1 MSDWPWYVLIACYG
15 ACVGS
20 FLNVVIY
27 RLPEGKSIV
36 TPPSACPHCGKT
48 LRMWENIPVLAW
60 FFLGGKC
67 ARCKTP
73 ISFQYPAI
81 EFLTGALFLAVPIIY
96 YHTDWVNT
104 AWAYAGLA
112 GSWPILVVHVMLIAA
127 LIAATMIDIRHYII
141 PLGIPYV
148 IVLLALIVYPVATYL
163 KPDFASVIPLTQSGG
178 VTIALGG
185 LVGLI
190 VANVLLRLGI
200 LPYSFADEQEWLEQ
214 VQKEH
219 PELFEQ
225 QKKSDHVLDENASGQ
240 AVQDGEKTKPASVAS
255 DDGHHHTPIDMYL
268 LYPHTR
274 REMGK
279 EALFLLLPLLGM
291 IGGFFLKSHWPEI
304 AGMIWLRVLGTVI
317 LGYISGGAVIW
328 LTRILGSIAFGKEA
342 MGLGD
347 VHLLAAIGAVLG
359 PMEPIYVFFLAP
371 FFGLLAA
378 LISFG
383 VARIY
388 KGQAR
393 VIPYGPYLAG
403 ATLVVMFARQFFNVL
418 G

>member
-1 MSDWPWYVLIACYG
+1 MSDWPWYLLIACYG

-48 LRMWENIPVLAW
+48 LRMWENIPVFAW
-60 FFLGGKC
+60 FFLGGRC

-81 EFLTGALFLAVPIIY
+81 EFLTGALFLALPLAY
-96 YHTDWVNT
+96 YHTDMNPGFER
-104 AWAYAGLA
+104 AALA
-112 GSWPILVVHVMLIAA
+112 GSWPILIVHLMLIAS
-127 LIAATMIDIRHYII
+127 LIAATMIDMKHYII

-148 IVLLALIVYPVATYL
+148 IVILALVVYPVATYL
-163 KPDFASVIPLTQSGG
+163 RPNFAQVMAMTDVGG
-178 VTIALGG
+178 VRIALGG

-190 VANVLLRLGI
+190 LANVLLRMGM
-200 LPYSFADEQEWLEQ
+200 LPYSFADEQEWVES
-214 VQKEH
+214 VQKEQEAQQQTKVL
-219 PELFEQ
+219 PTNEGGAELP
-225 QKKSDHVLDENASGQ
+225 G
-240 AVQDGEKTKPASVAS
+240 AVESIAS
-255 DDGHHHTPIDMYL
+255 DDGHHHTPVDIYL

-279 EALFLLLPLLGM
+279 EALFLLLPFVGM
-291 IGGFFLKSHWPEI
+291 ILGYLFLPLGESV
-304 AGMIWLRVLGTVI
+304 AGMIWLRVLSGAI
-317 LGYISGGAVIW
+317 LGYMSGGAVIW
-328 LTRILGSIAFGKEA
+328 ITRILGSIAFGKEA

-359 PMEPIYVFFLAP
+359 PIDPLYVFFLAP

-378 LISFG
+378 LVSFG

-403 ATLVVMFARQFFNVL
+403 ATLVVMLAHKYFNF
-418 G
+418 

>member
-1 MSDWPWYVLIACYG
+1 MSDWPWYLLIACYG

-27 RLPEGKSIV
+27 RLPAGKSIV
-36 TPPSACPHCGKT
+36 TPPSACPHCGNT

-81 EFLTGALFLAVPIIY
+81 ELLTALLFLALPMVY
-96 YHTDWVNT
+96 YHTDMHQSFADV
-104 AWAYAGLA
+104 GLA
-112 GSWPILVVHVMLIAA
+112 GSWPILIVHLMLIAA

-148 IVLLALIVYPVATYL
+148 IVVLAMVVYPVAAYWNVEFRHVVEL
-163 KPDFASVIPLTQSGG
+163 PSAGG
-178 VTIALGG
+178 VRVALGG
-185 LVGLI
+185 LFGLI
-190 VANVLLRLGI
+190 LANLLLRFGV
-200 LPYSFADEQEWLEQ
+200 LPYSFADEQEWLES
-214 VQKEH
+214 VQKEQE
-219 PELFEQ
+219 ELQ
-225 QKKSDHVLDENASGQ
+225 QQ
-240 AVQDGEKTKPASVAS
+240 AQTSQQVPS

-279 EALFLLLPLLGM
+279 ESLFLLLPLLGM
-291 IGGFFLKSHWPEI
+291 I
-304 AGMIWLRVLGTVI
+304 AGYYVLPLAGQVEGMYWLRALGGVI

-328 LTRILGSIAFGKEA
+328 ITRILGSYAFGKEA

-359 PMEPIYVFFLAP
+359 PIDPLYIFFLAP

-403 ATLVVMFARQFFNVL
+403 ATLVLMFANKFFASML
-418 G
+418 GG

>member
-1 MSDWPWYVLIACYG
+1 LSDWPWYLLIAFYG
-15 ACVGS
+15 SCVGS

-81 EFLTGALFLAVPIIY
+81 ELLTGLLFLACPLVY
-96 YHTDWVNT
+96 FHTDMQMPFAEVGIN
-104 AWAYAGLA
+104 
-112 GSWPILVVHVMLIAA
+112 GSWPILIVHLMLIAA
-127 LIAATMIDIRHYII
+127 LVAATMIDIRHYII

-148 IVLLALIVYPVATYL
+148 IIALALVVYPVAAHMGV
-163 KPDFASVIPLTQSGG
+163 DFRHVVELPHGGG
-178 VTIALGG
+178 VRIALGG
-185 LVGLI
+185 LIGLI
-190 VANVLLRLGI
+190 LANVLLRVGV
-200 LPYSFADEQEWLEQ
+200 LPYSFADEQQWLESI
-214 VQKEH
+214 QKEQQ
-219 PELFEQ
+219 EQ
-225 QKKSDHVLDENASGQ
+225 GAIGNVPSATSQ
-240 AVQDGEKTKPASVAS
+240 PVAS
-255 DDGHHHTPIDMYL
+255 DDGHHHTPIDIYL
-268 LYPHTR
+268 QYPHTR
-274 REMGK
+274 REMAK
-279 EALFLLLPLLGM
+279 ESLFLAIPLACMIAGYFLLPLAGQVEGM
-291 IGGFFLKSHWPEI
+291 Y
-304 AGMIWLRVLGTVI
+304 WLRALAGVI

-328 LTRILGSIAFGKEA
+328 ITRILGSYAFGKEA

-359 PMEPIYVFFLAP
+359 PIDPLYVFFLAP

-403 ATLVVMFARQFFNVL
+403 ATLVIMFAGKFFEHII

>member
-36 TPPSACPHCGKT
+36 TPPSACPHCGKV
-48 LRMWENIPVLAW
+48 LRMWENIPVFAW

-96 YHTDWVNT
+96 YHTDWVNA
-104 AWAYAGLA
+104 AWAYAGIQN
-112 GSWPILVVHVMLIAA
+112 SWPILGVHVMLVAA

-148 IVLLALIVYPVATYL
+148 IVLLALIVYPVATYI

-190 VANVLLRLGI
+190 LANVLLRLGV

-225 QKKSDHVLDENASGQ
+225 QKKSTQVLDENASKE
-240 AVQDGEKTKPASVAS
+240 AGEAGDKAMPAAVAS

-304 AGMIWLRVLGTVI
+304 AGMIWLRVLATVI

-347 VHLLAAIGAVLG
+347 VHLLAAVGAVLG

-403 ATLVVMFARQFFNVL
+403 ATLVVMFARQYFNVL